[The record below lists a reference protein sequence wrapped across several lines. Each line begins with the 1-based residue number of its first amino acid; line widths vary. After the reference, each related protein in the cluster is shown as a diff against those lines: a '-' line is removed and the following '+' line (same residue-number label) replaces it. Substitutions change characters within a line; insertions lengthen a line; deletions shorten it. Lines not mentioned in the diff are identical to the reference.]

1 VSGGGCVNV
10 GGRDL
15 RLECLGVKMERP
27 GETVGEEERKVFS
40 EEDMLNLRCLGESP
54 RSEA

>member
-1 VSGGGCVNV
+1 M